1 MVFRWRWT
9 ARLQHSECGALPSA
23 ADVAREWVVRGDS
36 ASPWRPWPAGAD
48 APTSLWR
55 VHLHVYQQLACRV
68 PMRLITDVFSATFS
82 PPRTCCGSN
91 IMSQVWQEPCTLRTF
106 IYSLPSH
113 LFSPSTNIAN
123 VASQAPYIQPSPSH
137 CCSSRC
143 SRELQHWAGKQ
154 QHQWLSSDC
163 TEAGV
168 KFRLNTHDRCK
179 KVLKMF
185 LKHCY
190 SCKWQLRYYCSCEFV
205 DTQIVQFSVS
215 SETSLWPFRSLF
227 ASFDDTVWKAMLIC
241 SWRSEQSLFCFR
253 WVINMQLV
261 SKWGTI

>member
-143 SRELQHWAGKQ
+143 SRDGFSTELANSNTNDWALIAPKQVWSSVWIRMIAARKYLKCFSNTATRVSDSSVTTVPVNLLTHKLFSFRSVLRLVCDLFDLCLLVLMIRCGKLC
-154 QHQWLSSDC
+154 WYAVDDLSS
-163 TEAGV
+163 
-168 KFRLNTHDRCK
+168 
-179 KVLKMF
+179 
-185 LKHCY
+185 
-190 SCKWQLRYYCSCEFV
+190 RY
-205 DTQIVQFSVS
+205 
-215 SETSLWPFRSLF
+215 F
-227 ASFDDTVWKAMLIC
+227 ALDGW
-241 SWRSEQSLFCFR
+241 
-253 WVINMQLV
+253 
-261 SKWGTI
+261 